1 MSVQHTSSLQEVQK
15 QPDPS
20 PPSIEMR
27 DEGSALE
34 SNEGAPLITKEVP
47 QRSPLPDRPAVSAGR
62 DANQVSRPANT
73 SRLPVAGPS
82 EKEKNKKFDRNKLKK
97 K

>member
-1 MSVQHTSSLQEVQK
+1 MSVQHTSSLQEVKK

-27 DEGSALE
+27 DESSALE
-34 SNEGAPLITKEVP
+34 SNEGTPLITKEVP
-47 QRSPLPDRPAVSAGR
+47 QRSSLPDRPAVSAGR